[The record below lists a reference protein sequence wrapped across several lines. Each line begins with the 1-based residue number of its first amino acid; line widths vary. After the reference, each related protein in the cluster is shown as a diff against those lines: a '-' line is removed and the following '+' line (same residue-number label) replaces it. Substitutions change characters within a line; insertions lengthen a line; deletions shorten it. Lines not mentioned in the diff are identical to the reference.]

1 MCSTGCFAKYGSPQL
16 DGLLQCSV
24 EKNDCVHV
32 PGKENVG
39 WSVDTSSDLPSKPLV
54 TFNPATMQG
63 VWYKT
68 MGLDSRYD
76 CFDCQKNTFSV
87 RGDGIL
93 AMDALFR
100 IPRPTFPGYLQNSI
114 QEELHLADPDGDN
127 HLAHM
132 QSQGTMFGL
141 TFWENWYVM
150 GDTKRDVK
158 SAPQTGLI
166 SSAYASESYRRKAD
180 LKLVFYTGHTLQ
192 GSYKGEVLCFMVLCG
207 MVWYDVLCRVVSCH
221 VVSYHVKSITVL
233 FLLHTVC
240 LLAHPN

>member
-39 WSVDTSSDLPSKPLV
+39 WSVDTTSDLPSKPLV

-114 QEELHLADPDGDN
+114 QEELHLADPEGDN

-141 TFWENWYVM
+141 TFWENWYVL

-166 SSAYASESYRRKAD
+166 SSAYASESYKRKAD

-192 GSYKGEVLCFMVLCG
+192 GSYKGKMLRAAVWCGVVWCGVLC
-207 MVWYDVLCRVVSCH
+207 H
-221 VVSYHVKSITVL
+221 ITSITPL
-233 FLLHTVC
+233 Q
-240 LLAHPN
+240 